1 MRNAMRQGKPPS
13 SNMFY
18 TARKTLKQKQQANG
32 RTLALNGTAWR
43 KLRAHVL
50 AGEPLCRH
58 CTAKGLTVLATEVDH
73 HDNNPANNA
82 LQNLQPLCRMHHSLK
97 TARDMGYTVN
107 ERMGCDASGKP
118 LDPSHPWNKAAS
130 AVLTSPDDHCEKSP
144 ATDTARTDCLL
155 RSNAKCKDKP

>member
-130 AVLTSPDDHCEKSP
+130 AVLTSPTDYCEKSL
-144 ATDTARTDCLL
+144 ATDTSRTDCLL
-155 RSNAKCKDKP
+155 